1 MLNDLNEE
9 IQSYYIDIEIA
20 CAAIKEALL
29 YPDREILFDLYAIPS
44 HNHQAFYTIIYE
56 KDNYYEMVYAK
67 TEIYTVKYEV
77 PIKMYP
83 FSDAKNAAKQPHSDG
98 RIIVGIAIPDEEF
111 IKSLMEMVS
120 SVEGI
125 NPDKKGLV
133 LDGVFQAI
141 RVFDK
146 GKIDKEIIYHD
157 SDNILLSDNA
167 DSRDF
172 LDNMY
177 LYVEKMISYGD

>member
-1 MLNDLNEE
+1 MIESKNGEFYAYHND
-9 IQSYYIDIEIA
+9 IDIA
-20 CAAIKEALL
+20 QAAIKDSLL
-29 YPDREILFDLYAIPS
+29 YPEGEILCDLYAIPS
-44 HNHQAFYTIIYE
+44 HNHQTFYAIVYR
-56 KDNYYEMVYAK
+56 KDDDYEMVYAK

-111 IKSLMEMVS
+111 IKLLMEMVS

-146 GKIDKEIIYHD
+146 AKIDKEIIYHD
-157 SDNILLSDNA
+157 SDNILLSDND

-177 LYVEKMISYGD
+177 LYVEKIIS